1 MLHSMR
7 WSNIG
12 SIYFGSVWP
21 CMAWIVFTL
30 LCLSRH
36 IRPANDVFCTRRSN
50 LLQRRLSKVSF
61 RVPKTL
67 QQLSSENSIQL
78 TLFAPISYDLSS
90 TQIHTMCKMS
100 AKNHINRLDST
111 SEAFCFSFGMF
122 FVRLL
127 WPSAVDGRRICPYSG
142 SNFVSRTLFR
152 NGWRRND
159 VKRCGQLFRRWRFKE
174 KN

>member
-67 QQLSSENSIQL
+67 QQLSSENSIN
-78 TLFAPISYDLSS
+78 AIRSYFLRSL
-90 TQIHTMCKMS
+90 IHTDSHNVQNVSEKSHQPIGFDERSILFFIWHVFRATPVTVSCRR
-100 AKNHINRLDST
+100 AKNL
-111 SEAFCFSFGMF
+111 
-122 FVRLL
+122 
-127 WPSAVDGRRICPYSG
+127 P
-142 SNFVSRTLFR
+142 LFR
-152 NGWRRND
+152 IKFCVANTI
-159 VKRCGQLFRRWRFKE
+159 
-174 KN
+174 